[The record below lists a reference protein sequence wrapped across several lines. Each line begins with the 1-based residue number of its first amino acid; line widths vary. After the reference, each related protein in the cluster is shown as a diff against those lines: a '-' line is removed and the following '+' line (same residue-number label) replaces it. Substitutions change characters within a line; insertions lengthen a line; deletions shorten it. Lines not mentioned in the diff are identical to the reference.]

1 MSISEHF
8 WRTFSINKEPIRE
21 TQGDNEINIEGEHN
35 VWARL
40 RLVNPMKPKNL
51 LNAVYQENEQS
62 LLSRNECIGRLNT
75 KQDNQLIHRFI
86 RGLSKPELTPCA
98 CYVYPYWP
106 NR

>member
-1 MSISEHF
+1 MSISEHL
-8 WRTFSINKEPIRE
+8 WCTFSINKEPIRE

-62 LLSRNECIGRLNT
+62 LWVEMNVLVDWI
-75 KQDNQLIHRFI
+75 
-86 RGLSKPELTPCA
+86 
-98 CYVYPYWP
+98 P
-106 NR
+106 NKTIN